1 MKRKLV
7 LILST
12 LLLGSNTFA
21 QGRSGFGLSP
31 DNRTGPGY
39 TQPSTLS
46 PTDIV
51 TKSEPGEIRNAEYKI
66 QYNGL
71 LRVTIAEYALCDDA
85 FRPDTSRSANF
96 KELGMIMNQKQL
108 EIPLPLEFQPKL
120 DPSVT
125 YGGYTKP
132 VNTNIRVTTD
142 KYGCAV
148 GLKLNGKGLVPL
160 YTKYFQSK
168 QANPLGKKFW
178 DLFTALNTSIKQ
190 N

>member
-1 MKRKLV
+1 MKNKILAVATLV
-7 LILST
+7 FCNSIA
-12 LLLGSNTFA
+12 FA
-21 QGRSGFGLSP
+21 QGRSGFNLGVDRKS
-31 DNRTGPGY
+31 GPGY
-39 TQPSTLS
+39 TQPSISS

-51 TKSEPGEIRNAEYKI
+51 EKSDLGEIRNAEYTI
-66 QYNGL
+66 QMNGV
-71 LRVTIAEYALCDDA
+71 LRVTINNGALCDDA
-85 FRPDTSRSANF
+85 FKPDPSTSASFR
-96 KELGMIMNQKQL
+96 ELKMILADKRV

-148 GLKLNGKGLVPL
+148 GLKLSGKGLVPF

-168 QANPLGKKFW
+168 QLNPLGKKFW
-178 DLFTALNTSIKQ
+178 DLFAALDASIKQ